1 MSASRAGV
9 SRSRHPGVALAL
21 YGLLAVTTV
30 PFAFPFLWMLATSLK
45 ELPQVFAY
53 PPVWVPDPIR
63 WANYPEALTRVQPF
77 GLYFRNTAL
86 IVFWVVLGE
95 LLSASFV
102 GYGFARI
109 RFPGRDALFLL
120 LLATMMIPF
129 VVRLVPLF
137 VIYQK
142 LGWINTFL
150 PLIVPSFLGTPFLVF
165 LMRQFYLTVPQELHD
180 AARIDGCSE
189 LGIWWR
195 VFVPLSKPALA
206 VVAVFAF
213 QNTWNDFMAPLIFLN
228 DQSKKTVIL
237 GLYGM
242 IGTGGATQWW
252 NLVMAAA
259 VTIVAPVIAVYLV
272 SQRFMIQ
279 GITLSGLKG

>member
-1 MSASRAGV
+1 MSGSSPGAGR
-9 SRSRHPGVALAL
+9 SRSSGVTLGL
-21 YGLLAVTTV
+21 YIFLIATTV

-53 PPVWVPDPIR
+53 PPIWIPDPTR

-77 GLYFRNTAL
+77 GLYFRNTAV

-109 RFPGRDALFLL
+109 RFPGRDALFLV

-189 LGIWWR
+189 LGVWWR

-213 QNTWNDFMAPLIFLN
+213 QSTWNEFMAPLIFLN

-272 SQRFMIQ
+272 SQRFMTQ

>member
-1 MSASRAGV
+1 
-9 SRSRHPGVALAL
+9 
-21 YGLLAVTTV
+21 
-30 PFAFPFLWMLATSLK
+30 
-45 ELPQVFAY
+45 
-53 PPVWVPDPIR
+53 
-63 WANYPEALTRVQPF
+63 
-77 GLYFRNTAL
+77 
-86 IVFWVVLGE
+86 
-95 LLSASFV
+95 
-102 GYGFARI
+102 
-109 RFPGRDALFLL
+109 
-120 LLATMMIPF
+120 MMIPF

-150 PLIVPSFLGTPFLVF
+150 PLTVPSFLGTPFLVF

-189 LGIWWR
+189 LGVWWR

-213 QNTWNDFMAPLIFLN
+213 QSTWNDFMALLIFLN

-272 SQRFMIQ
+272 SQRFMTQ

>member
-1 MSASRAGV
+1 MNGSREAAA
-9 SRSRHPGVALAL
+9 RHRTPIAALGLYAL
-21 YGLLAVTTV
+21 LCMTVV
-30 PFAFPFLWMLATSLK
+30 PFAFPFFWMLATSLK

-53 PPVWVPDPIR
+53 PPVWLPDPIR

-77 GLYFRNTAL
+77 GLYFRNTAIL
-86 IVFWVVLGE
+86 VFWVVIGE
-95 LLSASFV
+95 VLSSSFV

-109 RFPGRDALFLL
+109 RFPGRDALFIVLL
-120 LLATMMIPF
+120 STMMIPF

-150 PLIVPSFLGTPFLVF
+150 PLIVPSFLGTPFLIF
-165 LMRQFYLTVPQELHD
+165 LMRQFYRTVPQELHD

-189 LGIWWR
+189 LGVWWR

-213 QNTWNDFMAPLIFLN
+213 QSTWNDFMAPLIFLN

-272 SQRFMIQ
+272 SQRFMTE